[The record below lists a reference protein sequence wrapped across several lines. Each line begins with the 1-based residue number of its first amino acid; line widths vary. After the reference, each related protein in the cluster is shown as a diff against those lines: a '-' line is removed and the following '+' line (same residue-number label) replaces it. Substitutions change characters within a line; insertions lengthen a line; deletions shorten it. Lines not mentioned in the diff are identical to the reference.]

1 MTALPK
7 CILLLILL
15 SLFSCREQPYFMETY
30 AFQDQKWMEDTTPVF
45 TVDFNG
51 DTNSYDVIFTFRTS
65 TNYAFNNLWLYMSA
79 SGPVC
84 DEMKDKSEFFGR
96 KPKELKI
103 AKKNGDWIG
112 QKSGTFIE
120 NKLYYIRSEFCKGTY
135 SFKLEQGVTM
145 KELDAIHDITIEIA
159 PTNWQK

>member
-1 MTALPK
+1 
-7 CILLLILL
+7 
-15 SLFSCREQPYFMETY
+15 METY

-45 TVDFNG
+45 NVDFNG
-51 DTNSYDVIFTFRTS
+51 DTTSYDVIFTFRTS
-65 TNYAFNNLWLYMSA
+65 TNYEFNNLWLYMSA

-84 DEMKDKSEFFGR
+84 DKMKDESGFLGR

-103 AKKNGDWIG
+103 AKKNGEWIG

-120 NKLYYIRSEFCKGTY
+120 NKLYYIRSKFCKGTY

-145 KELDAIHDITIEIA
+145 KELNAIHDITIEIL